1 MRKRLAIIVVAIVIF
16 LGISWILLQPEEADI
31 FAQGKDA
38 TVSEQEVQRATEFY
52 ITSGMDEEQARKK
65 AEDYMMEYEAMYAK
79 AIGEGFQVTD
89 EEVRA
94 YVEELKETLQNVD
107 NSDEVEDAIAQF
119 ESEEAYWEYEYE
131 VYKKSLPIQ
140 KYVENLEKEYKEA
153 ARNKG
158 DISEEEIEENW
169 EEEFASVKR
178 EAVQEQEY
186 HLPTKH

>member
-1 MRKRLAIIVVAIVIF
+1 MRKRFAILVVAIVVF
-16 LGISWILLQPEEADI
+16 LGIIWILLQPEETDI

-52 ITSGMDEEQARKK
+52 ITSGMDEEQARRK

-107 NSDEVEDAIAQF
+107 NRDEVEDAIAQF

-140 KYVENLEKEYKEA
+140 KYVESLEKEYKEA

-158 DISEEEIEENW
+158 DISEEEIEESW

-186 HLPTKH
+186 HFSQE